1 MKLHNK
7 KTGEVVEADYISVAR
22 SGFDVVDKDGN
33 IIAKDIHTLPL
44 CYLSVREL
52 TSEFEDYKPSEPLIK
67 DEKIR
72 KAVRAWA
79 WANNIDEIDHWQGQL
94 TGRKAGCSRGRAKIQ
109 FNRALGFNYGCGF
122 TIAELCGEKE
132 E

>member
-1 MKLHNK
+1 MKLRNK
-7 KTGEVVEADYISVAR
+7 KTGEIEKLWY
-22 SGFDVVDKDGN
+22 GN
-33 IIAKDIHTLPL
+33 INLNFGDHNEVYYSLA
-44 CYLSVREL
+44 EL
-52 TSEFEDYKPSEPLIK
+52 NADWEDYASAEPLIK

-72 KAVRAWA
+72 KAVREWA

-122 TIAELCGEKE
+122 TIAELCGEE
-132 E
+132 EE

>member
-1 MKLHNK
+1 MKLRDK
-7 KTGEVVEADYISVAR
+7 KTGEIQTCDLIVITEDLIDREIAR
-22 SGFDVVDKDGN
+22 LK
-33 IIAKDIHTLPL
+33 KHTLL
-44 CYLSVREL
+44 FRSVEQFFDEYEL
-52 TSEFEDYKPSEPLIK
+52 YTPAEPLIK

-72 KAVRAWA
+72 KAVREWA

-94 TGRKAGCSRGRAKIQ
+94 TGRKAGCNRGRAKIQ

-122 TIAELCGEKE
+122 NIAELCGEGE